1 MRPHNLRLRGIT
13 EAFPNEV
20 CVDFD
25 NLGEGLIAIVGEN
38 GAGKSTLIGS
48 VFAALFR
55 QLPGQKR
62 SIYDFATHPQPE
74 IDLTFSVNGARYRSL
89 LKIDPKSRQMESYL
103 FNGDGKPLTNGKK
116 EPFEELVRKCAGTP
130 DFFLSSIFSSQKRT
144 GNFLSLDRS
153 ERKELFIRELLGLDR
168 LRLIS
173 AAAKEKGDEVAR
185 TTLGLDGQVKSLRE
199 LVEAGIEDPAGVEAR
214 LAEVSS
220 RLETLEAEKR
230 AAQQRLLELQAV
242 EASRKPL
249 LAEVETLKQRLRKA
263 DGEITETKRQIGRD
277 ESLLVGKKDL
287 AALTERGTALA
298 TLIEELHRQIR
309 EIQGLETSNRETERT
324 VQALDAELRAN
335 LAELERL
342 RVEREELA
350 IVPCRGEGPY
360 ASCPK
365 IGRAIEAGLRIPTL
379 EGEVATLS
387 IEVDVQRGS
396 LVQISTPS
404 SELNRTLEGCERD
417 RRKVDQERQ
426 RYEEL
431 RAVEARQEE
440 RLKGLDRFNQARAEL
455 AAELARRESA
465 LFAFADLDAKMQ
477 ASRREIEGADR
488 MVISCQ
494 RERDSLIARQ
504 AQIKQRQEQQEAA
517 RTRLDQVEA
526 ELTAA
531 RTEQGDYS
539 YLARVFGPDEIQ
551 LCEIQ
556 AAGPQVSILVN
567 TLLEG
572 CFDNKFEIRFR
583 TQRPKADGKG
593 MVDDF
598 DVEVRNKNLDRT
610 CLVDELSGGQF
621 VLVNEAVNF
630 PPAYC
635 RVFLRNEFGEGHLDM
650 GGDALDLRHALLADI
665 LQERQQRILLEPCR
679 RLWQGGKLGW
689 ALGIGGWLQIAKDIW
704 TGEPRGAVAAKLG
717 GEQPLMDDTPEAV
730 NNPCAVEVHS
740 HGGID
745 FERVKARAFGEGIL

>member
-1 MRPHNLRLRGIT
+1 MRLNSLRLRGIT

-25 NLGEGLIAIVGEN
+25 SLGEGLIAMVGEN

-62 SIYDFATHPQPE
+62 SLYDFATHTQPE

-116 EPFEELVRKCAGTP
+116 EPFEELVRKCAGTSE
-130 DFFLSSIFSSQKRT
+130 FFLSSIFSSQKRT

-168 LRLIS
+168 LRLIA
-173 AAAKEKGDEVAR
+173 AAAKENGDAVGR
-185 TTLGLDGQVKSLRE
+185 TTLGLDGHVKSLKE
-199 LVEAGIEDPAGVEAR
+199 LVEAGVEDPADVDSQ
-214 LAEVSS
+214 LADISS
-220 RLETLEAEKR
+220 RLETLDDQR
-230 AAQQRLLELQAV
+230 RVAQQRLQELQAA

-249 LAEVETLKQRLRKA
+249 LAEVETLKQRLRKTDA
-263 DGEITETKRQIGRD
+263 EITETKRHIARD
-277 ESLLVGKKDL
+277 ESLLAGKKNL
-287 AALTERGTALA
+287 ADVTERGTELA
-298 TLIEELHRQIR
+298 TRIECLHRQIR
-309 EIQGLETSNRETERT
+309 EIQGLETSNRDTERT

-335 LAELERL
+335 LAELDRL

-350 IVPCRGEGPY
+350 VVPCRGDGPY

-365 IGRAIEAGLRIPTL
+365 IGRAIAAGVRIPAL

-387 IEVDVQRGS
+387 IEVEVQRGS
-396 LVQISTPS
+396 LMQIATPS

-426 RYEEL
+426 RYDEL
-431 RAVEARQEE
+431 RAVEARREE
-440 RLKGLDRFNQARAEL
+440 RLKGLDRLNQARAEI
-455 AAELARRESA
+455 AEELARKESA
-465 LFAFADLDAKMQ
+465 LFEFSGLDAKMQ
-477 ASRREIEGADR
+477 ASRREIEDTDR
-488 MVISCQ
+488 LIISCRRQ
-494 RERDSLIARQ
+494 RDSFIARQ
-504 AQIKQRQEQQEAA
+504 AQIKQRQEQIETA
-517 RTRLDQVEA
+517 RTRLAQVEA
-526 ELTAA
+526 ELGAA
-531 RTEQGDYS
+531 RAEQEDDA

-556 AAGPQVSILVN
+556 AAGPEVSNLVN
-567 TLLEG
+567 ALLKG

-621 VLVNEAVNF
+621 VLVNEAVN
-630 PPAYC
+630 
-635 RVFLRNEFGEGHLDM
+635 
-650 GGDALDLRHALLADI
+650 
-665 LQERQQRILLEPCR
+665 
-679 RLWQGGKLGW
+679 
-689 ALGIGGWLQIAKDIW
+689 LGIAIYNMRQ
-704 TGEPRGAVAAKLG
+704 
-717 GEQPLMDDTPEAV
+717 
-730 NNPCAVEVHS
+730 
-740 HGGID
+740 
-745 FERVKARAFGEGIL
+745 GEGIRYETLFRDETVGALDAVNGKEYVRMLRRAMDLGGFHQVIFICHTPLVWELADNIISVGGGRVVMGDRDAAASIALPSPRSSNQMFTSNPEYVAWSVP

>member
-1 MRPHNLRLRGIT
+1 MRLHYLRLRGIT
-13 EAFPNEV
+13 EAFPNEA

-25 NLGEGLIAIVGEN
+25 SLGEGLIAIVGEN

-62 SIYDFATHPQPE
+62 SLYDFATHPQPE

-103 FNGDGKPLTNGKK
+103 FNSEGAPLTNGKK

-144 GNFLSLDRS
+144 GNFLSLERS

-168 LRLIS
+168 LRLIA
-173 AAAKEKGDEVAR
+173 AAAKEKGEEVAR
-185 TTLGLDGQVKSLRE
+185 TTLGLEGQARSLKA
-199 LVEAGIEDPAGVEAR
+199 LVEAGVEDPAEVEAR
-214 LAEVSS
+214 LREVSS

-230 AAQQRLLELQAV
+230 VAQQRLLELQAA

-249 LAEVETLKQRLRKA
+249 LSEVKTLKQRLRKTDA
-263 DGEITETKRQIGRD
+263 EIAEAKRQ
-277 ESLLVGKKDL
+277 VGKDGNLL
-287 AALTERGTALA
+287 AGKKNLADLTERGAVLA
-298 TLIEELHRQIR
+298 TRIEELHQQIR
-309 EIQGLETSNRETERT
+309 ITQGLEGDNRETERT
-324 VQALDAELRAN
+324 VQALDAELRTN
-335 LAELERL
+335 LAELERA

-365 IGRAIEAGLRIPTL
+365 IHRAVGAGEKIPTL

-387 IEVDVQRGS
+387 IEVEVQRGS
-396 LVQISTPS
+396 LIQIATPS
-404 SELNRTLEGCERD
+404 SQLTRTLEGCERQ
-417 RRKVDQERQ
+417 RRVVDEERQ

-431 RAVEARQEE
+431 RAVEARREE
-440 RLKGLDRFNQARAEL
+440 RLKGLDRLNQARAEL
-455 AAELARRESA
+455 AEELARKEST
-465 LFAFADLDAKMQ
+465 LSVFADLDARVQ
-477 ASRREIEGADR
+477 ASRREIEDADR
-488 MVISCQ
+488 LIISCR

-504 AQIKQRQEQQEAA
+504 AQIKQCQEQLEAA
-517 RTRLDQVEA
+517 RTRLAQVKA
-526 ELTAA
+526 ELGAA
-531 RTEQGDYS
+531 RTEQEDYA

-567 TLLEG
+567 SLLEG

-583 TQRPKADGKG
+583 TQRPKADGRG

-621 VLVNEAVNF
+621 VLVNEAVN
-630 PPAYC
+630 
-635 RVFLRNEFGEGHLDM
+635 
-650 GGDALDLRHALLADI
+650 
-665 LQERQQRILLEPCR
+665 
-679 RLWQGGKLGW
+679 
-689 ALGIGGWLQIAKDIW
+689 LGIAIYNMRQ
-704 TGEPRGAVAAKLG
+704 
-717 GEQPLMDDTPEAV
+717 
-730 NNPCAVEVHS
+730 
-740 HGGID
+740 
-745 FERVKARAFGEGIL
+745 GEGIRYETLFRDETVGALDAVNGKEYVRMLRRAMDLGGFHQVIFICHTPLVWEMADTGISVSSGRVLVGDRRALI

>member
-1 MRPHNLRLRGIT
+1 MRLQYLRVRGIT

-25 NLGEGLIAIVGEN
+25 SLGEGLIAIVGEN

-62 SIYDFATHPQPE
+62 SLYDFATHAQPE

-153 ERKELFIRELLGLDR
+153 DRKELFIRELLGLDR
-168 LRLIS
+168 LRLIT
-173 AAAKEKGDEVAR
+173 AGAKQKGDEVGR
-185 TTLGLDGQVKSLRE
+185 TTLGLDGQAKSLKE
-199 LVEAGIEDPAGVEAR
+199 LVDAGVEEPAEVEAR

-230 AAQQRLLELQAV
+230 VAQQRLLELQAA

-249 LAEVETLKQRLRKA
+249 LAEVENLKQRLRKA
-263 DGEITETKRQIGRD
+263 DAEITETKRQIGRD
-277 ESLLVGKKDL
+277 ESLLTGKKDL
-287 AALTERGTALA
+287 ADLTERGATLA
-298 TLIEELHRQIR
+298 THIEELHRQIR

-324 VQALDAELRAN
+324 VQVLDAEFRAN
-335 LAELERL
+335 MAELERL
-342 RVEREELA
+342 RVEREELT
-350 IVPCRGEGPY
+350 IVPCRGKGPY

-365 IGRAIEAGLRIPTL
+365 IGRAIEAGKKIPTL

-387 IEVDVQRGS
+387 IEVEVQRGS
-396 LVQISTPS
+396 LVQIATPS
-404 SELNRTLEGCERD
+404 FELTRTLEGCERD
-417 RRKVDQERQ
+417 RKRVDQERQ

-431 RAVEARQEE
+431 RAVEVRREE
-440 RLKGLDRFNQARAEL
+440 RVKGLGRLNQARAEL
-455 AAELARRESA
+455 AEELAGKELALSA
-465 LFAFADLDAKMQ
+465 FVDLDARVQ
-477 ASRREIEGADR
+477 ASRRQIEDTDR
-488 MVISCQ
+488 LIISC
-494 RERDSLIARQ
+494 RHERDSLIARQ
-504 AQIKQRQEQQEAA
+504 AQIKQRQEQMEAA
-517 RTRLDQVEA
+517 RTRLAQVEA
-526 ELTAA
+526 ELGVA
-531 RTEQGDYS
+531 RTEQDDYT
-539 YLARVFGPDEIQ
+539 YLARAFGPDEIQ

-567 TLLEG
+567 SLLEG
-572 CFDNKFEIRFR
+572 CFDNKFEVRFR
-583 TQRPKADGKG
+583 TQRPKADGRG

-621 VLVNEAVNF
+621 VLVNEAVNLGI
-630 PPAYC
+630 AIYNM
-635 RVFLRNEFGEGHLDM
+635 RQGEGVRYETLFRDETV
-650 GGDALDLRHALLADI
+650 GALDAVNGKEYVQMLRRAMDLGGFHQVIFICHTPLVWELADNI
-665 LQERQQRILLEPCR
+665 LSV
-679 RLWQGGKLGW
+679 GGGRVYVGDRGRSKAARGNS
-689 ALGIGGWLQIAKDIW
+689 
-704 TGEPRGAVAAKLG
+704 GEV
-717 GEQPLMDDTPEAV
+717 DV
-730 NNPCAVEVHS
+730 FSCATACGS
-740 HGGID
+740 
-745 FERVKARAFGEGIL
+745 

>member
-1 MRPHNLRLRGIT
+1 MRLHYLRLRGIT

-20 CVDFD
+20 CVNFD
-25 NLGEGLIAIVGEN
+25 SLGEGLIAIVGEN

-62 SIYDFATHPQPE
+62 SLYDFATHPQPE

-103 FNGDGKPLTNGKK
+103 FNGDGNPLTNGKK
-116 EPFEELVRKCAGTP
+116 EPFEELVRRCAGTP

-168 LRLIS
+168 LRLIA
-173 AAAKEKGDEVAR
+173 AAAKDKGDEVAR
-185 TTLGLDGQVKSLRE
+185 TTLGLEGQARSLKE
-199 LVEAGIEDPAGVEAR
+199 LVEAGIEDPANVEAQ

-220 RLETLEAEKR
+220 RLETLEGEKR
-230 AAQQRLLELQAV
+230 VAQQRLLQLQAT

-249 LAEVETLKQRLRKA
+249 LAEVETLKQRLRKTDA
-263 DGEITETKRQIGRD
+263 EITETKRQIGRD
-277 ESLLVGKKDL
+277 ESLLAGKKDL
-287 AALTERGTALA
+287 ADLTERGATLA
-298 TLIEELHRQIR
+298 TRIECLHRQIR
-309 EIQGLETSNRETERT
+309 AIQGLETSNRETEHT
-324 VQALDAELRAN
+324 AQVLDAELKN
-335 LAELERL
+335 SLAELERL

-350 IVPCRGEGPY
+350 VVPCRGEGPY

-365 IGRAIEAGLRIPTL
+365 IQRAVEAGKTIPTL

-387 IEVDVQRGS
+387 IEVEVQRGS
-396 LVQISTPS
+396 LVQIVTPS
-404 SELNRTLEGCERD
+404 IELNRTLEGCERD

-431 RAVEARQEE
+431 RAVEVRREE
-440 RLKGLDRFNQARAEL
+440 RLKGLDRLNQARAEL
-455 AAELARRESA
+455 AEELTRKESA
-465 LFAFADLDAKMQ
+465 LSVFADLDARVQ
-477 ASRREIEGADR
+477 ASRREIEDADR
-488 MVISCQ
+488 LTITCR

-504 AQIKQRQEQQEAA
+504 AQIKQRQEQLDVA
-517 RTRLDQVEA
+517 RTRLAQVES
-526 ELTAA
+526 ELGAA
-531 RTEQGDYS
+531 RTEQEDYT

-556 AAGPQVSILVN
+556 AAGPQVSSLVN
-567 TLLEG
+567 ALLEG

-583 TQRPKADGKG
+583 TQRPKADGRG
-593 MVDDF
+593 VVDDF

-621 VLVNEAVNF
+621 VLVNEAVN
-630 PPAYC
+630 
-635 RVFLRNEFGEGHLDM
+635 
-650 GGDALDLRHALLADI
+650 
-665 LQERQQRILLEPCR
+665 
-679 RLWQGGKLGW
+679 
-689 ALGIGGWLQIAKDIW
+689 LGIAIYNMRQ
-704 TGEPRGAVAAKLG
+704 
-717 GEQPLMDDTPEAV
+717 
-730 NNPCAVEVHS
+730 
-740 HGGID
+740 
-745 FERVKARAFGEGIL
+745 GEGIRYETLFRDETVGALDAVNGKEYVRMLRRAMDLGGFHQVIFIFHTPLVSELADNILSVGGSRVVIGDRGTAITMESPQLAPLKPSVST